1 MELRPWD
8 PLSEQAVLLT
18 VQSQKPTCDR
28 CGQPL
33 RLHSATSGLD
43 VKENYLRVEGSCG
56 RPGHRVYIYRIPAA

>member
-1 MELRPWD
+1 MMLRPWD
-8 PLSEQAVLLT
+8 PQSEQTVLT
-18 VQSQKPTCDR
+18 SVQAQRPTCER

-56 RPGHRVYIYRIPAA
+56 RPGHQVYTYRIRAS